1 MPFCKYRRNK
11 VNKPIYKLYLIRP
24 SASWY
29 SRSKAEQ
36 DALFAKVRNSLEK
49 VGGKTVLTCNSRWSS
64 EEWAAFGLEE
74 FPDLNAVQKHSE
86 LLEELHWPFEF
97 GKAYSILGTKAE

>member
-1 MPFCKYRRNK
+1 M
-11 VNKPIYKLYLIRP
+11 NKPIYKLYLIRP

-36 DALFAKVRNSLEK
+36 DALFVKVRNSLEK
-49 VGGKTVLTCNSRWSS
+49 VNGKTVLTCNSRWSS

-74 FPDLNAVQKHSE
+74 IPGLECRAEALRVARGAPLAV
-86 LLEELHWPFEF
+86 
-97 GKAYSILGTKAE
+97 

>member
-1 MPFCKYRRNK
+1 MSR
-11 VNKPIYKLYLIRP
+11 PIYKLYLIRP

-29 SRSKAEQ
+29 SRSKPEQ
-36 DALFAKVRNSLEK
+36 DALLAKVRNSLEK
-49 VGGKTVLTCNSRWSS
+49 VGGKAVLTCNSSWSS

-86 LLEELHWPFEF
+86 SIAELHWPFEF